1 MKRSALTVA
10 VALGLLAALLVAG
23 CGGGSSGGSSSTE
36 PSGGGGEGTVPKA
49 TSPNA
54 PAGSKVVSCAENRM
68 EMEAL
73 RATEVDCATARAT
86 MERWERSHVCTLGN
100 GSRSSC
106 TLGGF
111 RCQAVKVGKG
121 ASVSCA
127 GPQGDVS
134 FIAKAWLAKKIGV
147 GP

>member
-1 MKRSALTVA
+1 VKRSVLAFL
-10 VALGLLAALLVAG
+10 LLAALLVAG
-23 CGGGSSGGSSSTE
+23 CGGGSSSTM
-36 PSGGGGEGTVPKA
+36 PTGDGEGTMPKKA

-68 EMEAL
+68 EMEQL
-73 RATEVDCATARAT
+73 RATEVGCATARAT
-86 MERWERSHVCTLGN
+86 MERWERSHVCTLGD

-106 TLGGF
+106 SLGGF
-111 RCQAVKVGKG
+111 RCQAVKVEKG

-134 FIAKAWLAKKIGV
+134 FIAKAWLAKKSAG
-147 GP
+147 